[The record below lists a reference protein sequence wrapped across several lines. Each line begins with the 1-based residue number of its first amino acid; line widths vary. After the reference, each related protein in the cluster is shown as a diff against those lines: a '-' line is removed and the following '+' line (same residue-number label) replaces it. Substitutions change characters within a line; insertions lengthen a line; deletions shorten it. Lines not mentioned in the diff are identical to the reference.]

1 MFQSKFQESSIFSS
15 FLSMEEG
22 RIPIDKKV
30 VVRGIYKDV
39 ASTRVRLDLI
49 G

>member
-1 MFQSKFQESSIFSS
+1 M
-15 FLSMEEG
+15 MGEG
-22 RIPIDKKV
+22 RIQTDKKV
-30 VVRGIYKDV
+30 IVRGIYKDV